1 MKKLLFTLFIFA
13 SLVSVSCT
21 KETGRYEEDSAQT
34 EISSLESFSIILSKA
49 LYAEPDLRYFF
60 REEALKKTD
69 YDYDVFYPYVKEQSV
84 DGNRTVEDILSQYDS
99 EGVLPLIEDEHPL
112 LTVLVPDWS
121 WVNDDCFSVN
131 NWDCSIPD
139 VGVSFLS
146 EAEEHEI
153 YWNGEYAFTMRDG
166 EFSSAPILIVKDND
180 RLVADAQTKGRAQT
194 SYSFFAEDFTD
205 LSTASERE
213 TKAASSKY
221 YDYDLPYVVANEGVI
236 SSLLTHRTATAYNA
250 CVSDSQLYQRDHI
263 YYGMTSHTDTAC
275 VNCNYYETLYRFKL
289 SPNAMGL
296 WDNPEGSGTGHDFRT
311 KNYYYQANT
320 WGNATKLTID
330 EIKAKSWGEGA
341 IELII
346 RVYVGGEFIQK
357 NLSVNFADAF
367 YVKKVQ
373 LRENYNVLG
382 ALKSRTYYLGLS
394 TGNYDEWLEPK
405 WITANFQL
413 FYWDLTQFPTRYIVE
428 FEEYDQSTKETR
440 TRQESNTFTGNVS
453 LSYSPGSWKFGAG
466 VSINRTVSN
475 SYTYETTQAS
485 DGLGRFYVQY
495 TDKVILNQ
503 NYTSAT
509 IKTYTTGSVDV
520 QIIPIFE

>member
-1 MKKLLFTLFIFA
+1 MKKSFYYIVFIIAILSF
-13 SLVSVSCT
+13 SCT
-21 KETGRYEEDSAQT
+21 KESQYDEVYPEA
-34 EISSLESFSIILSKA
+34 EISSLESFSILLSRV
-49 LYAEPDLRYFF
+49 LYAEPDIRYFF
-60 REEALKKTD
+60 KEEALKKKD
-69 YDYDVFYPYVKEQSV
+69 YDYDVFFPYVKDQLV
-84 DGNRTVEDILSQYDS
+84 DGNRTLEEVLDQYDTDGILSS
-99 EGVLPLIEDEHPL
+99 IEIDHPL
-112 LTVLVPDWS
+112 LTVLIPDWS

-180 RLVADAQTKGRAQT
+180 RLVADVQTKGQAQT

-205 LSTASERE
+205 LSTTSERE

-221 YDYDLPYVVANEGVI
+221 YDYDLPYEVANESVNS
-236 SSLLTHRTATAYNA
+236 SSLTQRTATAYSA
-250 CVSDSQLYQRDHI
+250 CVSDPQLYQRDHI
-263 YYGMTSHTDTAC
+263 YYGMTSHTDTAR

-289 SPNAMGL
+289 SPNATGL
-296 WDNPEGSGTGHDFRT
+296 WDNPEGSGAGHDFRT
-311 KNYYYQANT
+311 KNYYYQANI
-320 WGNATKLTID
+320 WGNATTLTI
-330 EIKAKSWGEGA
+330 EQIKAKSWGEGA

-357 NLSVNFADAF
+357 NLSVSFANAF

-405 WITANFQL
+405 WINANFQL

-428 FEEYDQSTKETR
+428 FEEYDQSTKETK

-466 VSINRTVSN
+466 VSITRTVSN
-475 SYTYETTQAS
+475 SYTYETTQTS

-495 TDKVILNQ
+495 TDKVLLSQ
-503 NYTSAT
+503 NYASAT
-509 IKTYTTGSVDV
+509 IKTYTTGLVDA